1 MKILH
6 FSWEYP
12 PVMYGGLGAHVLAL
26 TREQARQ
33 GHDVVVVTQH
43 PDPTKKSSSCELMEG
58 VRVIRAVN
66 AYPNLSLEENT
77 LDRWSYGFALGSFNA
92 ARHAL
97 PNWIPDIIHGHDWV
111 AAEQAHLFANASGA
125 PNVITVHATEF
136 GRHQGWLTSRIS
148 RIVNA
153 RELQAIQRSD
163 RVIVCSEF
171 MKNELE
177 TSLFIQPSRISVIP
191 NGVDLADFVINE
203 PADAEGITGPD
214 PDFIIGFLGRVEWE
228 KGAHHVIDSLKFLPE
243 TRFKVKIIGDGG
255 QLAGLREKVK
265 RNGFQERVKFHGKVS
280 AEEKIRLLAACD
292 VLVIPSSYEPFGIVA
307 LEAGAAAIPIIAAGV
322 GGLREIIPDSRF
334 GFLLERTDG
343 SQIAKKIRGIER
355 EPIAAAQSSRE
366 LFDRINQTYT
376 WPAIARATVWLYQQ
390 VVGVSP
396 HDA

>member
-1 MKILH
+1 
-6 FSWEYP
+6 
-12 PVMYGGLGAHVLAL
+12 MYGGLGAHVVAL

-33 GHDVVVVTQH
+33 GHDVVVVTQQ
-43 PDPTKKSSSCELMEG
+43 PDPPETSLACELMDG

-66 AYPNLSLEENT
+66 AYPDLPLEENT
-77 LDRWSYGFALGSFNA
+77 LDRWSYGLALGSVNA
-92 ARHAL
+92 AQFAL

-125 PNVITVHATEF
+125 PSVITIHATEL

-153 RELQAIQRSD
+153 RELQAIRRSD

-177 TSLFIQPSRISVIP
+177 TSLFVQPSRISVIP
-191 NGVDLADFVINE
+191 NGVNLTDFVINE
-203 PADAEGITGPD
+203 SAGGEGITGTS

-228 KGAHHVIDSLKFLPE
+228 KGAHHVIDSLKLLPE
-243 TRFKVKIIGDGG
+243 TRFRVSVIGDGG
-255 QLAGLREKVK
+255 QLTGLREKVN

-307 LEAGAAAIPIIAAGV
+307 LEAGAASIPVIAAGV

-334 GFLLERTDG
+334 GFLMEHVDG
-343 SQIAKKIRGIER
+343 SEIAEKIREIER
-355 EPIAAAQSSRE
+355 EPSAAAQCSRE

-376 WPAIARATVWLYQQ
+376 WPSIARATVLLYQQ

-396 HDA
+396 LA